1 MCDVTTVATSK
12 NMQQFRNTIGKA
24 DKIKKAKK
32 KKKAERGKRRKKKN
46 ASDCNTLMCCSCH
59 EYKNCKL

>member
-1 MCDVTTVATSK
+1 MCDVTTVAKSK

-32 KKKAERGKRRKKKN
+32 IKRQKEGKKEEKD

-59 EYKNCKL
+59 E